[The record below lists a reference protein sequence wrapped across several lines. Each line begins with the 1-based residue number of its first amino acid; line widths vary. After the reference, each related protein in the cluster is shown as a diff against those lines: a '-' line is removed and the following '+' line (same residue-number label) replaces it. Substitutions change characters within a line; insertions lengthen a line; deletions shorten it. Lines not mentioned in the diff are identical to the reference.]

1 MIKFG
6 SAVKKYRLV
15 ARFTQ
20 ERLSSKVGIQPTFLS
35 AIENNKK
42 EPSITLLK
50 KISSALKV
58 PTELVFL
65 ESILIVKVSNQDKK
79 ITSTLKKL
87 TAHYRDAVLL
97 KD

>member
-6 SAVKKYRLV
+6 SAVKKYRLE
-15 ARFTQ
+15 ASFTQ

-42 EPSITLLK
+42 APSITLLK
-50 KISSALKV
+50 KISSALNV
-58 PTELVFL
+58 PPELVLL
-65 ESILIVKVSNQDKK
+65 ESILSIKVSNPDKK
-79 ITSTLKKL
+79 ITTTLKKL